1 MFSLLWKQVE
11 TKEKGGEYFPMGQL
25 NSPEVE
31 REWRDKV

>member
-11 TKEKGGEYFPMGQL
+11 KQEKGGEDFPMGQL